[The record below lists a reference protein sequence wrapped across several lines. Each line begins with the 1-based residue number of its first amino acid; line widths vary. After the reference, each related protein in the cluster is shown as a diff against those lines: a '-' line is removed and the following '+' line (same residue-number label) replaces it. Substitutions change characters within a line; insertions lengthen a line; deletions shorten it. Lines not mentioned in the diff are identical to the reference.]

1 MKDALQYIATT
12 PATAEQTLIWFGCL
26 LGLALLFIGSSNIQ
40 R

>member
-12 PATAEQTLIWFGCL
+12 PATAGETIVWFIVL
-26 LGLALLFIGSSNIQ
+26 LFFALLFIGLNNIQ